1 MLLSRGEG
9 GGGGGDG
16 GKSISFLL
24 SWQQN
29 FTKYLQ

>member
-1 MLLSRGEG
+1 MYLSWG

-16 GKSISFLL
+16 GKSISFLH